1 MIAVT
6 FALPAESS
14 GFLRLVHNKTRS
26 DRNGITTVAGKIDN
40 PENVGARES
49 FRSRAVEIF
58 HTGVGEKVC
67 RQRMARFL
75 QDRQLD
81 CLISAGFAGALN
93 DQLSVGDLL
102 LAQNFSTAELSKA
115 RSLLVNLPVH
125 VANLLSVPSM
135 IDSNEERNK
144 IARATG
150 AAAVD
155 METEFIAR
163 ACAEYG
169 IPLLSLRVISD
180 TPRQRFPAPT
190 HVLFNIERQRTSV
203 MRLVLYLCKHPTR
216 LPGLIRFASQIARA
230 RETLTE
236 ALVAVATAL

>member
-1 MIAVT
+1 MIGVT

-14 GFLRLVHNKTRS
+14 GFLNRLHNRTRS
-26 DRNGITTVAGKIDN
+26 DRNGAATIRGKIDD
-40 PENVGARES
+40 
-49 FRSRAVEIF
+49 RAIEIF

-81 CLISAGFAGALN
+81 CLISTGFAGALN
-93 DQLSVGDLL
+93 DQLNVGDLL
-102 LAQNFSTAELSKA
+102 LAQNFSTVELSKA
-115 RSLLVNLPVH
+115 RSLLVNLPIH
-125 VANLLSVPSM
+125 VANLLTVPSV

-163 ACAEYG
+163 ACAEHG
-169 IPLLSLRVISD
+169 VPLLSLRVISD
-180 TPRQRFPAPT
+180 TPRQRFPAPG
-190 HVLFNIERQRTSV
+190 HILFNIERQRTSV
-203 MRLVLYLCKHPTR
+203 VRLVLYLVRHPTR
-216 LPGLIRFASQIARA
+216 LRGLIRFMSQIARA

-236 ALVAVATAL
+236 ALVAVVRAL